1 MTRPEPAVGA
11 LPGDLGGARSVA
23 PAGRPPGAAD
33 RRFGALRGTA
43 PSGRRATGPFVKG
56 AARCLKGVVDKHRP
70 YDPPVASDRAAFIC
84 YVRENKGEV
93 DDLASAFTAAGIP
106 VWRDT
111 ESLWPGQNWKH
122 KIREAITEGAFAFI
136 ACFSAA
142 GVAREVSGQY
152 PELYMAAEEHR
163 RRRPGVP
170 WIFPVRFDDCT
181 VPDLDLG
188 GGVTLGDIQRADLFG
203 PDRERNLQRL
213 IGGVTMILQSQAPQ
227 TPPPQSDPTPPS
239 TAAAEPTLTQ
249 QLKTA
254 LRTERS
260 DIIVHDLVMPIA
272 DRARFALTDPAEFPT
287 QGTGHVRDVA
297 DLIDRQWI
305 ALDELID
312 ALVVAGLWG
321 TAEHDRTWTEVAQ
334 RIGLAIVEHA
344 GLVVLLQARR
354 FALLPVVY
362 ATGIASVYRNN
373 YGPLRAVAVD
383 ATVKELDGR
392 VPVVARSSP
401 WSPFSEMPLT
411 AQVLA
416 LEASGEVVSD
426 EVLEAL
432 RTKRR
437 GNRYT
442 PGSDLLHD
450 RLRPK
455 FLDTIVDDDEYSET
469 FDKLEVLLGLLV
481 ADLRIRDRSDDARSG
496 PWIPNPTTGRFTWRD
511 RYANNEHTVERRMLA
526 SLVEAGEAWP
536 PLRAGMFDG
545 SVARANAAF
554 DYFIPIAEEGR
565 KSRW

>member
-1 MTRPEPAVGA
+1 MEGVQIAESVLFVERPRA
-11 LPGDLGGARSVA
+11 GGV
-23 PAGRPPGAAD
+23 RPSLCQRGWRAAS
-33 RRFGALRGTA
+33 T
-43 PSGRRATGPFVKG
+43 
-56 AARCLKGVVDKHRP
+56 VVDKRRP
-70 YDPPVASDRAAFIC
+70 YDAPVASDRAAFIC

-93 DDLASAFTAAGIP
+93 DDLAAAFTAAGIP

-111 ESLWPGQNWKH
+111 ESLWPGQNWKQ
-122 KIREAITEGAFAFI
+122 KIREAITEGVFAFI

-152 PELYMAAEEHR
+152 SELYMAAEEHR

-213 IGGVTMILQSQAPQ
+213 IGGVTMILQSHTPQAP
-227 TPPPQSDPTPPS
+227 PPKTDPTPPS

-272 DRARFALTDPAEFPT
+272 DRARFALADPAEFPT
-287 QGTGHVRDVA
+287 QGTGHVREVA
-297 DLIDRQWI
+297 HLIDRQWMT
-305 ALDELID
+305 LDELID

-334 RIGLAIVEHA
+334 RIGLTTVEHA

-362 ATGIASVYRNN
+362 ATGVASVYRNN

-383 ATVKELDGR
+383 ATVKELNGR
-392 VPVVARSSP
+392 VPVVARSSS

-432 RTKRR
+432 GTKRR

-469 FDKLEVLLGLLV
+469 FDRLEVLLGLLV
-481 ADLRIRDRSDDARSG
+481 ADLGIRHRSDDARSG

-511 RYANNEHTVERRMLA
+511 RCANNEQTVERRMLA
-526 SLVEAGEAWP
+526 SLIEAGEAWP

-554 DYFIPIAEEGR
+554 DHFIPIAEEGR

>member
-1 MTRPEPAVGA
+1 
-11 LPGDLGGARSVA
+11 
-23 PAGRPPGAAD
+23 
-33 RRFGALRGTA
+33 
-43 PSGRRATGPFVKG
+43 
-56 AARCLKGVVDKHRP
+56 
-70 YDPPVASDRAAFIC
+70 
-84 YVRENKGEV
+84 
-93 DDLASAFTAAGIP
+93 
-106 VWRDT
+106 
-111 ESLWPGQNWKH
+111 
-122 KIREAITEGAFAFI
+122 
-136 ACFSAA
+136 
-142 GVAREVSGQY
+142 
-152 PELYMAAEEHR
+152 
-163 RRRPGVP
+163 
-170 WIFPVRFDDCT
+170 
-181 VPDLDLG
+181 
-188 GGVTLGDIQRADLFG
+188 
-203 PDRERNLQRL
+203 
-213 IGGVTMILQSQAPQ
+213 MILQSHAPQ
-227 TPPPQSDPTPPS
+227 TLPPNTDPTPPS
-239 TAAAEPTLTQ
+239 TAAAEPTLPQ

-260 DIIVHDLVMPIA
+260 DIIVHDLVIPIA
-272 DRARFALTDPAEFPT
+272 DRARSALADPAEFPT
-287 QGTGHVRDVA
+287 QGTGHVREVA
-297 DLIDRQWI
+297 DLIDRQWMT
-305 ALDELID
+305 LDELID

-334 RIGLAIVEHA
+334 RIGLTTVEHA
-344 GLVVLLQARR
+344 GRVVLLQARR
-354 FALLPVVY
+354 FPLLPVVY
-362 ATGIASVYRNN
+362 ATGVASVYRKN

-383 ATVKELDGR
+383 ATVNELNGR

-455 FLDTIVDDDEYSET
+455 FLDTIVDDDQYSET
-469 FDKLEVLLGLLV
+469 FDRLEVLLGLLV
-481 ADLRIRDRSDDARSG
+481 ADLRIRQRSDEARSG

-511 RYANNEHTVERRMLA
+511 QYANNEQTVERRVLA

-545 SVARANAAF
+545 SVARAKAAF